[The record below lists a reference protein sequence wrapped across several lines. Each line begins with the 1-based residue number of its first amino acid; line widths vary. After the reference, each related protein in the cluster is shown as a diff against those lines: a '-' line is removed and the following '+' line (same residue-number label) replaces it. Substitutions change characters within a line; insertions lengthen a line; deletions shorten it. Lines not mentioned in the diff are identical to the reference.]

1 MYVLATTPGDAH
13 VVNTKMTPLE
23 PSTQWKSSP
32 RINSNAPLKVVVSLE
47 LIVKY
52 TELYIDIQSSVD
64 IPLVNLNFSHNLYG
78 LFWGD
83 NQRPGFRRLSCLKTK
98 PLQE

>member
-1 MYVLATTPGDAH
+1 MPIEIFLSKVAKRFASHLHGCVYVLATTPGDAH
-13 VVNTKMTPLE
+13 VVNTKKAPLE

-52 TELYIDIQSSVD
+52 TEIY
-64 IPLVNLNFSHNLYG
+64 
-78 LFWGD
+78 
-83 NQRPGFRRLSCLKTK
+83 
-98 PLQE
+98 